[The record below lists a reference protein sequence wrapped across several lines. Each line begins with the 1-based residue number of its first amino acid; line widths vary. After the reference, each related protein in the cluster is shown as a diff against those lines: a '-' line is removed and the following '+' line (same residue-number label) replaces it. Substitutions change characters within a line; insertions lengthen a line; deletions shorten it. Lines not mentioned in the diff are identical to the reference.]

1 MLDDK
6 EDGRRFEWQF
16 IALLAF
22 ILLLLV
28 ADLAADLANHAAW
41 SHMASEIAAGGLALW
56 GVAALGSRLRAERAR
71 SAGLAGDLAHAR
83 EEARRWASGASDT
96 LRSLGGA
103 VDTQFARWELT
114 EAERNVAFMLLKGL
128 RLKEIAAARAT
139 SERTVRQ
146 QALSVYRKARV
157 DGRTELAGFFLEGL
171 HMPDTPK
178 AS

>member
-1 MLDDK
+1 MLEAK
-6 EDGRRFEWQF
+6 EGDRNFEVKF

-22 ILLLLV
+22 ILLLLL
-28 ADLAADLANHAAW
+28 ADLVADLANHAAL

-71 SAGLAGDLAHAR
+71 SEVLAGDLARAR
-83 EEARRWASGASDT
+83 EDAQRWASGASDT
-96 LRSLGGA
+96 LRSLGSA
-103 VDTQFARWELT
+103 VDAQFARWELT

-171 HMPDTPK
+171 HMPDGPK